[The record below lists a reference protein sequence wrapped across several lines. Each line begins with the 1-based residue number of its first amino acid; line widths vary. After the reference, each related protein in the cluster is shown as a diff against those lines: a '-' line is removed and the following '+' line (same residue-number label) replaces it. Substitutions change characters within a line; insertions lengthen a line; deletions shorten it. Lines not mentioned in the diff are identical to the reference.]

1 MSDFLYKIPTYL
13 PTAIVLVLLFY
24 LTLVPQ
30 PLPPIDVPML
40 NADKVVHMVMMWGVS
55 SIIMFDYKRR
65 ERQRVLSLSVRF
77 YIMVGTILLGAF
89 IELAQ
94 GTELIHRGC
103 DLWDGIANAVGC
115 VLAFFI
121 TPPLLRRL
129 L

>member
-1 MSDFLYKIPTYL
+1 MRDILYKIPAYL

-30 PLPPIDVPML
+30 PLPPIDIPIL
-40 NADKVVHMVMMWGVS
+40 NADKVVHIVMMWGVS
-55 SIIMFDYKRR
+55 SVIMFDYKRR
-65 ERQRVLSLSVRF
+65 ERQRMLPLSVRF
-77 YIMVGTILLGAF
+77 YIMVGTIVLGAF

>member
-1 MSDFLYKIPTYL
+1 MRAFLYKIPTYL
-13 PTAIVLVLLFY
+13 PTAIILVLLFY

-40 NADKVVHMVMMWGVS
+40 NADKVVHVVMMWGVS
-55 SIIMFDYKRR
+55 SVIMFDYKRR
-65 ERQRVLSLSVRF
+65 ERQRVLPLSVRF
-77 YIMVGTILLGAF
+77 YIMVGTIVLGAF